1 MQQKVTEYYKTVFTT
16 EELKKLEREI
26 QDAGGQIVG
35 IFTNEKGK
43 GVTVTYR
50 IPDND

>member
-16 EELKKLEREI
+16 EELQKLEREI
-26 QDAGGQIVG
+26 QDAGGQVVG
-35 IFTNEKGK
+35 IFAAKK